1 MMIKKIFT
9 LALLATLGATLSA
22 QGIMGGH
29 VTGNVQLDG
38 QMSRADSVIGAQD
51 VPEWLLMNARADILY
66 TNGDFSA
73 GLRFEMY
80 QNPLLGF
87 DARYKGQGLA
97 NYFVAYNGEKLS
109 VTAGN
114 FYEQFG
120 SGMILRTYEDRYL
133 GLDNALM
140 GIDVQFRP
148 VEGVTLKAVAGLPQ
162 IVAAALGGVTLKAVA
177 GKQKIFWEYAPES
190 LVRGVDGEVSLNN
203 VLPFMKDSKFR
214 ATLGAGFVSKYEPEE
229 IIPSEA
235 NPEFRLNLPLNVG
248 AGSVRADLGYGN
260 WSLQAEYVRKGQD
273 PSAMNGYVYH
283 PGEAL
288 MLNLIYSQRGFS
300 ASLQAKRIDNMGF
313 KSVRSQS
320 GEMLYINYLPAITK
334 NHTYA
339 FLSMYPYATQV
350 NGEQGLQADVMYK
363 FKKGTLLGGE
373 YGTDVHLNSSMVYGL
388 DTTVTGGAG
397 TEGYTVNGGL
407 GQTLYG
413 DVSLEVAKKLSK
425 TVKLTTTYAY
435 QVFNPVVENEPGSLH
450 HNHIVVAD
458 LLWKVNKKHSLRFEA
473 EWMGSDSHYDA
484 NDPAHSDR
492 RAGDWLMGLV
502 EWNIGTNWFLSAS
515 DQYAYNDGIGN
526 YYNLSVGYT
535 HGATRLQVGYGKQ
548 REGLLC
554 IGGVCRTVPASNGL
568 TFSLTTSF

>member
-1 MMIKKIFT
+1 MITVAAFMT
-9 LALLATLGATLSA
+9 MAA
-22 QGIMGGH
+22 QGQGLLGGH

-38 QMSRADSVIGAQD
+38 QMSSADSTIGAQD
-51 VPEWLLMNARADILY
+51 VPEKLLMNARADILY

-97 NYFVAYNGEKLS
+97 NYFVAYNGERLS
-109 VTAGN
+109 VTLGN

-120 SGMILRTYEDRYL
+120 SGMILRAYEDRYL

-140 GIDVQFRP
+140 GLNVQYRP
-148 VEGVTLKAVAGLPQ
+148 VEGVTLKAL
-162 IVAAALGGVTLKAVA
+162 A
-177 GKQKIFWEYAPES
+177 GKQRIFWDYGEG
-190 LVRGVDGEVSLNN
+190 LVRGVDAEVNLGSLVKAIGESR
-203 VLPFMKDSKFR
+203 FR
-214 ATLGAGFVSKYEPEE
+214 ATVGAGFVSKYEEDE
-229 IIPSEA
+229 TVPSAA
-235 NPEFRLNLPLNVG
+235 NAEMRLNLPLNVG
-248 AGSVRADLGYGN
+248 AASVRADIGYGN
-260 WSLQAEYVRKGQD
+260 WSLQGEYVRKGQD

-288 MLNLIYSQRGFS
+288 LLGLTYSQRGLS
-300 ASLQAKRIDNMGF
+300 ASLQAKRIVNMGF

-350 NGEQGLQADVMYK
+350 NGEQGLQGDVMYK
-363 FKKGTLLGGE
+363 IKKGTLLGGK
-373 YGTDVHLNSSMVYGL
+373 YGMDVHVNSSVVVGL

-397 TEGYTVNGGL
+397 TEGYEVKGGL
-407 GQTLYG
+407 GETLYG
-413 DVSLEVAKKLSK
+413 DVSVEMAKKLSK
-425 TVKLTTTYAY
+425 NVKATVTYAY
-435 QVFNPVVENEPGSLH
+435 QVFNPVVENEPGGLH
-450 HNHIVVAD
+450 HNNIVVAD
-458 LLWKVNKKHSLRFEA
+458 VSWKVSKKHSLRIEG

-484 NDPAHSDR
+484 NDPEHNDR
-492 RAGDWLMGLV
+492 RAGDWVMGLV
-502 EWNIGTNWFLSAS
+502 EWNIGTHWFVSAS
-515 DQYAYNDGIGN
+515 DQWAYNDGRGN

-535 HGATRLQVGYGKQ
+535 KGATRLQVGYGKQ

-568 TFSLTTSF
+568 TFGLTTSF

>member
-1 MMIKKIFT
+1 MKKKK
-9 LALLATLGATLSA
+9 LLSLMVLTAAAVTAQA

-29 VTGNVQLDG
+29 VTGNVQVDG

-51 VPEWLLMNARADILY
+51 VPEKLLMNARADILY

-80 QNPLLGF
+80 ENPLLGF
-87 DARYKGQGLA
+87 DPQYKGEGLA
-97 NYFVAYNGEKLS
+97 NYFVSYNGEKLS
-109 VTAGN
+109 ITAGN

-133 GLDNALM
+133 GLDNSLR
-140 GIDVQFRP
+140 GVNVTLRP
-148 VEGVTLKAVAGLPQ
+148 FDGVTIKAL
-162 IVAAALGGVTLKAVA
+162 A
-177 GKQKIFWEYAPES
+177 GKQRCYWYYGDG
-190 LVRGVDGEVSLNN
+190 LVRGVDGEVSLNS
-203 VLPFMKDSKFR
+203 VLPILAESKFR
-214 ATLGAGFVSKYEPEE
+214 ATIGGGFVSKYEDDENIPSYLNPEE
-229 IIPSEA
+229 
-235 NPEFRLNLPLNVG
+235 RLNLPLNVG

-260 WSLQAEYVRKGQD
+260 WSLQAEYARKGQD
-273 PSAMNGYVYH
+273 PSAMNGYIYR
-283 PGEAL
+283 PGQGL
-288 MLNLIYSQRGFS
+288 LLNLTYSQRGFS
-300 ASLQAKRIDNMGF
+300 AGIQAKRIENMGF

-363 FKKGTLLGGE
+363 FKKGTFLGGE
-373 YGTDVHLNSSMVYGL
+373 YGTDVHVNSSVVYGL
-388 DTTVTGGAG
+388 DTTVTGFAG
-397 TEGYTVNGGL
+397 TDGYDVNSGV

-413 DVSLEVAKKLSK
+413 DVSVEVAKKLSK

-450 HNHIVVAD
+450 HNNIVVAD
-458 LLWKVNKKHSLRFEA
+458 LSWKVNKKHSLRFEA

-484 NDPAHSDR
+484 DDPEHSDR

-502 EWNIGTNWFLSAS
+502 EWNIGTHWFVSAS
-515 DQYAYNDGIGN
+515 DQWAYNDGVGN

-554 IGGVCRTVPASNGL
+554 IGGVCRLVPASNGL

>member
-1 MMIKKIFT
+1 MMIKRIFT
-9 LALLATLGATLSA
+9 LGLAVILWNMVSA

-38 QMSRADSVIGAQD
+38 QMSSADSVIGAQD
-51 VPEWLLMNARADILY
+51 VPENLLMNARADVLY

-109 VTAGN
+109 ITAGH

-120 SGMILRTYEDRYL
+120 SGMILRAYEDRYL
-133 GLDNALM
+133 GLDNALLGM
-140 GIDVQFRP
+140 NVQLRP
-148 VEGVTLKAVAGLPQ
+148 VPGVTIK
-162 IVAAALGGVTLKAVA
+162 GVI
-177 GKQKIFWEYAPES
+177 GRQKIFWEYGEG
-190 LVRGVDGEVSLNN
+190 LVRGIDGEVNLNS
-203 VLPFMKDSKFR
+203 VLGFMKESKFR
-214 ATLGAGFVSKYEPEE
+214 ATLGAGFVSKYEDDEV
-229 IIPSEA
+229 ITSA
-235 NPEFRLNLPLNVG
+235 VNPEYRLNLPLNVG
-248 AGSVRADLGYGN
+248 ATSLRADLGYGN
-260 WSLQAEYVRKGQD
+260 WSLQAEYVMKGQD
-273 PSAMNGYVYH
+273 PNAINGYVYH
-283 PGEAL
+283 PGQAL
-288 MLNLIYSQRGFS
+288 LLNLVYSQRGFS

-363 FKKGTLLGGE
+363 FKKGTFLGGE
-373 YGTDVHLNSSMVYGL
+373 YGTDIHLNSSVVYGL

-413 DVSLEVAKKLSK
+413 DVSVEVAKKLSK
-425 TVKLTTTYAY
+425 SVKLTATYAY

-450 HNHIVVAD
+450 HNNIVVAD
-458 LLWKVNKKHSLRFEA
+458 LQWKVNKQHALRFEA

-492 RAGDWLMGLV
+492 RAGDWIMGLV
-502 EWNIGTNWFLSAS
+502 EWNIGTHWFVSAS
-515 DQYAYNDGIGN
+515 DQYAYNDGVGN

-535 HGATRLQVGYGKQ
+535 SGATRLQVGYGKQ

>member
-1 MMIKKIFT
+1 MKRKKI
-9 LALLATLGATLSA
+9 LALALFAAVAATA
-22 QGIMGGH
+22 QGQGLLGGH

-38 QMSRADSVIGAQD
+38 QMSSADSTIGAQD
-51 VPEWLLMNARADILY
+51 VPERLLLNARADILY

-73 GLRFEMY
+73 GLRLEMY

-97 NYFVAYNGEKLS
+97 NYFVAYNGERLS

-120 SGMILRTYEDRYL
+120 SGMILRAYEDRYL
-133 GLDNALM
+133 GLDNSLF
-140 GIDVQFRP
+140 GLNVQYRP
-148 VEGVTLKAVAGLPQ
+148 VDGITLKAL
-162 IVAAALGGVTLKAVA
+162 A
-177 GKQKIFWEYAPES
+177 GKQRIFWDYGDG
-190 LVRGVDGEVSLNN
+190 LVRGVDAEVNLGSLVKAIGE
-203 VLPFMKDSKFR
+203 SKFR
-214 ATLGAGFVSKYEPEE
+214 ATLGAGFVSKYEDDETV
-229 IIPSEA
+229 PSAA
-235 NPEFRLNLPLNVG
+235 NPEMRLNLPLNVG
-248 AGSVRADLGYGN
+248 AASLRADLSYGN

-273 PSAMNGYVYH
+273 PSAMNGYIYR

-288 MLNLIYSQRGFS
+288 LLGLSYSQRGFS

-363 FKKGTLLGGE
+363 IKKGTLLGGQ
-373 YGTDVHLNSSMVYGL
+373 YGTDVHVNSSVVMGL

-397 TEGYTVNGGL
+397 TDGYEVNGGL

-413 DVSLEVAKKLSK
+413 DVSVEVAKKLSK
-425 TVKLTTTYAY
+425 NVKATVTYVY

-450 HNHIVVAD
+450 HNNIVVAD
-458 LLWKVNKKHSLRFEA
+458 VSWKVNKKHSLRFEA

-484 NDPAHSDR
+484 ADPEHSDR
-492 RAGDWLMGLV
+492 RAGDWVMGLV
-502 EWNIGTNWFLSAS
+502 EWNIGTHWFLSAS
-515 DQYAYNDGIGN
+515 DQYAYNDGTGN

-535 HGATRLQVGYGKQ
+535 RGATRLQVGYGKQ

>member
-1 MMIKKIFT
+1 MKKKK
-9 LALLATLGATLSA
+9 LLSLMVLTAAAVTAQA

-29 VTGNVQLDG
+29 VTGNVQVDG

-51 VPEWLLMNARADILY
+51 VPEKLLMNARADILY

-80 QNPLLGF
+80 ENPLLGF
-87 DARYKGQGLA
+87 DPQYKGEGLA
-97 NYFVAYNGEKLS
+97 NYFVSYNGEKLS
-109 VTAGN
+109 ITAGN

-133 GLDNALM
+133 GLDNSLR
-140 GIDVQFRP
+140 GVNVTLRP
-148 VEGVTLKAVAGLPQ
+148 FDGVTIKAL
-162 IVAAALGGVTLKAVA
+162 A
-177 GKQKIFWEYAPES
+177 GKQRCYWYYGDG
-190 LVRGVDGEVSLNN
+190 LVRGVDGEVSLNS
-203 VLPFMKDSKFR
+203 VLPFLADSKFR
-214 ATLGAGFVSKYEPEE
+214 ATIGGGFVSKYEDDENIPSYINPEE
-229 IIPSEA
+229 
-235 NPEFRLNLPLNVG
+235 RLNLPLNVG

-260 WSLQAEYVRKGQD
+260 WSLQAEYARKGQD
-273 PSAMNGYVYH
+273 PSAMNGYIYR
-283 PGEAL
+283 PGQGL
-288 MLNLIYSQRGFS
+288 LLNLTYSQRGFS
-300 ASLQAKRIDNMGF
+300 AGIQAKRIENMGF

-363 FKKGTLLGGE
+363 FKKGTFLGGE
-373 YGTDVHLNSSMVYGL
+373 YGTDVHVNSSVVYGL
-388 DTTVTGGAG
+388 DTTVTGFAG
-397 TEGYTVNGGL
+397 TDGYDVNSGV

-413 DVSLEVAKKLSK
+413 DVSVEVAKKPSK

-450 HNHIVVAD
+450 HNNIVVAD
-458 LLWKVNKKHSLRFEA
+458 LSWKVSKKHSLRFEA

-484 NDPAHSDR
+484 DDPEHSDR

-502 EWNIGTNWFLSAS
+502 EWNIGTHWFVSAS
-515 DQYAYNDGIGN
+515 DQWAYNDGVGN

-554 IGGVCRTVPASNGL
+554 IGGVCRLVPASNGL

>member
-1 MMIKKIFT
+1 MKRKKI
-9 LALLATLGATLSA
+9 LALALFAAVAATA
-22 QGIMGGH
+22 QGQGLLGGH

-38 QMSRADSVIGAQD
+38 QMSSADSTIGAQD
-51 VPEWLLMNARADILY
+51 VPEKLLLNARADILY

-97 NYFVAYNGEKLS
+97 NYFVAYNGERLS

-120 SGMILRTYEDRYL
+120 SGMILRAYEDRYL
-133 GLDNALM
+133 GLDNSLF
-140 GIDVQFRP
+140 GLNVQYRP
-148 VEGVTLKAVAGLPQ
+148 VDGITLKAL
-162 IVAAALGGVTLKAVA
+162 A
-177 GKQKIFWEYAPES
+177 GKQRIFWDYGDG
-190 LVRGVDGEVSLNN
+190 LVRGVDAEVNLGSLMKAIGE
-203 VLPFMKDSKFR
+203 SKFR
-214 ATLGAGFVSKYEPEE
+214 ATLGAGFVSKYEDDETV
-229 IIPSEA
+229 PSAA
-235 NPEFRLNLPLNVG
+235 NPEMRLNLPLNVG
-248 AGSVRADLGYGN
+248 AASLRADLGYGN

-273 PSAMNGYVYH
+273 PSAMNGYIYR

-288 MLNLIYSQRGFS
+288 LLGLSYSQRGFS

-363 FKKGTLLGGE
+363 IKKGTLLGGQ
-373 YGTDVHLNSSMVYGL
+373 YGTDVHVNSSVVMGL

-397 TEGYTVNGGL
+397 TDGYEVNGGL

-413 DVSLEVAKKLSK
+413 DVSVEVAKKLSK
-425 TVKLTTTYAY
+425 NVKATVTYAY

-450 HNHIVVAD
+450 HNNIVVAD
-458 LLWKVNKKHSLRFEA
+458 VSWKVNKKHSLRFEA

-484 NDPAHSDR
+484 ADPEHSDR
-492 RAGDWLMGLV
+492 RAGDWVMGLV
-502 EWNIGTNWFLSAS
+502 EWNIGTHWFLSAS
-515 DQYAYNDGIGN
+515 DQYAYNDGTGN

-535 HGATRLQVGYGKQ
+535 RGATRLQVGYGKQ

>member
-1 MMIKKIFT
+1 MNRLKLIMT
-9 LALLATLGATLSA
+9 ALLIGGATTASA

-29 VTGNVQLDG
+29 VTGNVQVDG
-38 QMSRADSVIGAQD
+38 QMSHADSTIGSQD
-51 VPEWLLMNARADILY
+51 VPEKLLMNARADILY

-80 QNPLLGF
+80 EKPLLGF
-87 DARYKGQGLA
+87 DAKYEGEGLA
-97 NYFVAYNGEKLS
+97 NYFVSYNGERLS

-133 GLDNALM
+133 GLDNSIRGLN
-140 GIDVQFRP
+140 
-148 VEGVTLKAVAGLPQ
+148 VTLRPIDGITIK
-162 IVAAALGGVTLKAVA
+162 GVI
-177 GKQKIFWEYAPES
+177 GKERAYWFYSEG
-190 LVRGVDGEVSLNN
+190 LVRGVDGEVNLGSLIKS
-203 VLPFMKDSKFR
+203 LGESKFR
-214 ATLGAGFVSKYEPEE
+214 VTLGAGFVSKYETDEV
-229 IIPSEA
+229 IPSSA
-235 NPEFRLNLPLNVG
+235 DPEYKLNLPLNVG
-248 AGSVRADLGYGN
+248 ATSVRADLGYGN
-260 WSLQAEYVRKGQD
+260 WSLQAEYAYKGQD
-273 PSAMNGYVYH
+273 PNTINGYIYR
-283 PGEAL
+283 PGQGL
-288 MLNLIYSQRGFS
+288 LLNLNYSQRGFS
-300 ASLQAKRIDNMGF
+300 AGIQAKRIDNMGF
-313 KSVRSQS
+313 KADRSQS

-350 NGEQGLQADVMYK
+350 NGEQGLQGDVMYK
-363 FKKGTLLGGE
+363 FKKGTFLGGE
-373 YGTDVHLNSSMVYGL
+373 YGTDLHLNSSVVYGL

-397 TEGYTVNGGL
+397 TDGYEVNSGL
-407 GQTLYG
+407 GQLLYG
-413 DVSLEVAKKLSK
+413 DVSVEVAKKLSK
-425 TVKLTTTYAY
+425 AVKVTATYAY

-450 HNHIVVAD
+450 HNNIVVAD
-458 LLWKVNKKHSLRFEA
+458 VAWKVNKKHSLRFEA

-484 NDPAHSDR
+484 NDPEHNDR
-492 RAGDWLMGLV
+492 RAGDWVMGLV
-502 EWNIGTNWFLSAS
+502 EWNIGTHWFVSAS

-554 IGGVCRTVPASNGL
+554 IGGVCRVVPASNGL

>member
-1 MMIKKIFT
+1 MKKKK
-9 LALLATLGATLSA
+9 LLSLMVLTAAAVTAQA

-29 VTGNVQLDG
+29 VTGNVQVDG

-51 VPEWLLMNARADILY
+51 VPEKLLMNARADILY

-80 QNPLLGF
+80 ENPLLGF
-87 DARYKGQGLA
+87 DPQYKGEGLA
-97 NYFVAYNGEKLS
+97 NYFVSYNGEKLS
-109 VTAGN
+109 ITAGN

-133 GLDNALM
+133 GLDNSLR
-140 GIDVQFRP
+140 GVNVTLRP
-148 VEGVTLKAVAGLPQ
+148 FDGVTIKAL
-162 IVAAALGGVTLKAVA
+162 A
-177 GKQKIFWEYAPES
+177 GKQRCYWYYGDG
-190 LVRGVDGEVSLNN
+190 LVRGVDGEVSLNS
-203 VLPFMKDSKFR
+203 VLPFLADSKFH
-214 ATLGAGFVSKYEPEE
+214 ATIGGGFVSKYEDDENIPSYINPEE
-229 IIPSEA
+229 
-235 NPEFRLNLPLNVG
+235 RLNLPLNVG

-260 WSLQAEYVRKGQD
+260 WSLQAEYARKGQD
-273 PSAMNGYVYH
+273 PSAMNGYIYR
-283 PGEAL
+283 PGQGL
-288 MLNLIYSQRGFS
+288 LLNLTYSQRGFS
-300 ASLQAKRIDNMGF
+300 AGIQAKRIENMGF

-363 FKKGTLLGGE
+363 FKKGTFLGGE
-373 YGTDVHLNSSMVYGL
+373 YGTDVHVNSSVVYGL
-388 DTTVTGGAG
+388 DTTVTGFAG
-397 TEGYTVNGGL
+397 TDGYDVNSGV

-413 DVSLEVAKKLSK
+413 DVSVEVAKKLSK

-450 HNHIVVAD
+450 HNNIVVAD
-458 LLWKVNKKHSLRFEA
+458 LSWKVSKKHSLRFEA

-484 NDPAHSDR
+484 DDPEHSDR

-502 EWNIGTNWFLSAS
+502 EWNIGTHWFVSAS
-515 DQYAYNDGIGN
+515 DQWAYNDGVGN

-554 IGGVCRTVPASNGL
+554 IGGVCRLVPASNGL

>member
-1 MMIKKIFT
+1 M
-9 LALLATLGATLSA
+9 LALVSA
-22 QGIMGGH
+22 WGCVVQGQGLLGGH
-29 VTGNVQLDG
+29 VTGNVQIDG
-38 QMSRADSVIGAQD
+38 QMSRADSTIGAQD
-51 VPEWLLMNARADILY
+51 VPEKLLLNARADIMY

-97 NYFVAYNGEKLS
+97 NYFVAYNGERLS

-120 SGMILRTYEDRYL
+120 SGMILRTYEDRNL
-133 GLDNALM
+133 GLDNSLF
-140 GIDVQFRP
+140 GVDVQFRP
-148 VEGVTLKAVAGLPQ
+148 VEGVTLKAVAG
-162 IVAAALGGVTLKAVA
+162 
-177 GKQKIFWEYAPES
+177 KQRIFWDYGEG
-190 LVRGVDGEVSLNN
+190 LVRGVDAEVNLGSLVKAIGE
-203 VLPFMKDSKFR
+203 SKFR
-214 ATLGAGFVSKYEPEE
+214 ATVGAGFVSKYEDDETV
-229 IIPSEA
+229 PSAA
-235 NPEFRLNLPLNVG
+235 NPEMRLNLPLNVG
-248 AGSVRADLGYGN
+248 AGSLRADLGYGN

-273 PSAMNGYVYH
+273 PSAIQRVPFGDKIYGYIYR

-288 MLNLIYSQRGFS
+288 LLNLTYSQRGFS

-334 NHTYA
+334 NHSYA
-339 FLSMYPYATQV
+339 FLAMYPYATQV

-363 FKKGTLLGGE
+363 IKKGTLLGGK
-373 YGTDVHLNSSMVYGL
+373 YGTDVHVNSSVVMGL

-397 TEGYTVNGGL
+397 TDGYEVNGGL

-413 DVSLEVAKKLSK
+413 DVSVEVAKKLSK
-425 TVKLTTTYAY
+425 NVKATVTYAY

-450 HNHIVVAD
+450 HNNIVVAD
-458 LLWKVNKKHSLRFEA
+458 VLWKLNKKHSLRLEA
-473 EWMGSDSHYDA
+473 EWLGSDSHYDA
-484 NDPAHSDR
+484 SDPEHNDR
-492 RAGDWLMGLV
+492 RAGDWVMGLV
-502 EWNIGTNWFLSAS
+502 EWNIGSHWFLSAS
-515 DQYAYNDGIGN
+515 DQYAYNDGTGN
-526 YYNLSVGYT
+526 YYNVAVGYT

-568 TFSLTTSF
+568 TFGLTTSF